1 MPQSSGS
8 SPSDWKRQFADA
20 PILNLPADKARKATP
35 APRFLW
41 RSSRLSNE
49 LSQSLRGLCQAE
61 NVPLSTAL
69 IGAFQVLLLRYCA
82 QSDLLLG
89 CRLPDNDPTSK
100 NGSAPEYSEFALRM
114 DLAGDVPFRAWL
126 TKVHQSTLV
135 AMAHSGV
142 SLRQVL
148 NDSACDWVDHGPAFQ
163 AAFSIEPSNPEVDS
177 ENYLDRMLVAGV
189 PVDLHLAVQQTGED
203 VVLHLLYNADLF
215 EIATVDRAL
224 TNLGTVLRSSAEC
237 PDLPASKLSI
247 LSDRERQQILTDWN
261 HSVCIYPRDKCMH
274 ELVEAAVQRAP
285 DAIAVV
291 YGEFQLTYR
300 DFNSRAN
307 QLAHYLKGRGIGP
320 DVRVAICLEPT
331 LEFAVAVLAVL
342 KAGGACVPL
351 DPKYPGERLAYM
363 LEDVQAKV
371 VITEKGLLPDAI
383 PAGCEVLSLT
393 EKTEELSRQ
402 SQTKPLS
409 GATPRDTAY
418 VIYTSGSTG
427 KPRGVLLAH
436 AGLVN
441 YFTTMLLRYC
451 MEPTDRVLQFCS
463 TSFDI
468 AVEELFATWVSG
480 ATLVLRSPDMP
491 LAVPEFMDWVER
503 QGITMLDLPTAYWHE
518 WVHALPELR
527 RPVPPAVRVVIVG
540 GEKALASAY
549 SAWMR
554 AIGHKVRWL
563 NTYGPTE
570 ASISVTAWEG
580 IQHAADPI
588 PENLPIGK
596 PLANCR
602 LYILDRHLNP
612 VPVGIPGELHI
623 GGVCVARG
631 YLNRPEL
638 TAEKFIPDPF
648 SSDGNARLY
657 KTGDM
662 ARYLPSGD
670 IEFLGRADGQV
681 KIRGFR
687 IELGEIESVLCKH
700 PAVREGVV
708 VARED
713 VPGEKRLVAYI
724 VPVRGTQLS
733 ETELRGY
740 LRQHLPEYM
749 LPSATVLL
757 ENMPLTPN
765 GKINRRGLPAPS
777 AESSSTQQIAPP
789 VDAFQAQLVKIWED
803 LLGRRPIGI
812 HDNFF
817 ELGGHSLLAA
827 RLMHRIG
834 QAIGK
839 TVPLAMLLQAPTI
852 EQLAAALREDGWA
865 EKWSSLVPMQPVG
878 SRPAFFCVHGVGG
891 NVLNFRELAK
901 RMGPD
906 HPFYGFQAQG
916 LDGARPCFARIEE
929 IAAHY
934 IQQIKSV
941 QPRGPYFIGGYSF
954 GGTVAY
960 EMAQQLR
967 ASGEQIGMLALLDTY
982 AGNLKSVSST
992 VVQLLL
998 HPTGKRLF
1006 RDLPEIAKEMVQ
1018 RRVKFM
1024 LMSPILKNVLQTN
1037 QTAADRYRLQPYG
1050 GRIHLF
1056 RASEA
1061 SLRSPADLYAA
1072 WDELAADG
1080 VEVHEITGNHGGILV
1095 RPQIDQLAEALK
1107 TCIDKALLDEGAQNA
1122 KSAAAGGPNGTSK
1135 IDISQS
1141 MTAVELQTSR

>member
-1 MPQSSGS
+1 MPQSAGRSSG
-8 SPSDWKRQFADA
+8 DWKRQLSDA
-20 PILNLPADKARKATP
+20 PTLNLPIVHAKRITS
-35 APRFLW
+35 APRFLR
-41 RSSRLSNE
+41 RSSRLPSE
-49 LSQSLRGLCQAE
+49 LSQSLRELCQAE
-61 NVPLSTAL
+61 QVPFSTTL
-69 IGAFQVLLLRYCA
+69 LGAFQVLLLRYCG

-89 CRLPDNDPTSK
+89 CRLPRKDPASE
-100 NGSAPEYSEFALRM
+100 NGPVPDYTEFPLRM
-114 DLAGDVPFRAWL
+114 DLSGSPSFRAL
-126 TKVHQSTLV
+126 LNEVHRSTLD
-135 AMAHSGV
+135 AMAPSGV
-142 SLRQVL
+142 SLRQIL
-148 NDSACDWVDHGPAFQ
+148 SGSEFDAQGPVFQ
-163 AAFSIEPSNPEVDS
+163 ASFSIEHSNPEGDSANSVD
-177 ENYLDRMLVAGV
+177 RQLVAGV
-189 PVDLHLAVQQTGED
+189 PVDLHLAVHETEGG

-215 EIATVDRAL
+215 EAATIDRAL
-224 TNLGTVLRSSAEC
+224 TNLGTLLSSIAAD
-237 PDLPASKLSI
+237 PDLPVSVLPI
-247 LSDRERQQILTDWN
+247 LSGSERHRILNEWN
-261 HSVCIYPRDKCMH
+261 QSVYIYPRDKCMH
-274 ELVEAAVQRAP
+274 ELVEAQVQRSP
-285 DAIAVV
+285 DAVAVV
-291 YGEFQLTYR
+291 YGDRQLTYR
-300 DFNSRAN
+300 EFNSRAN
-307 QLAHYLKGRGIGP
+307 QLAHYLQSLGIGP
-320 DVRVAICLEPT
+320 DARVAICLEPT
-331 LEFAVAVLAVL
+331 LDFAVAVLAAL

-351 DPKYPGERLAYM
+351 DPKYPAERLAYM

-371 VITEKGLLPDAI
+371 VITENGLLPDAI
-383 PAGCEVLSLT
+383 PAGCEVLALS
-393 EKTEELSRQ
+393 EKTYELAHQ
-402 SQTKPLS
+402 PQTKPRS
-409 GATPRDTAY
+409 GATTRDIAY

-441 YFTTMLLRYC
+441 YFTSMLLRYC
-451 MEPTDRVLQFCS
+451 MEPSDRVLQFCS

-480 ATLVLRSPDMP
+480 AALVLRPPDMS
-491 LAVPEFMDWVER
+491 LAVPEFLDWVER
-503 QGITMLDLPTAYWHE
+503 QGITILDLPTAYWHE
-518 WVHALPELR
+518 WVHALAELR
-527 RPVPPAVRVVIVG
+527 RPAPPAVRLVIVG

-549 SAWMR
+549 TEWMR
-554 AIGHKVRWL
+554 AIGHKIRWL

-602 LYILDRHLNP
+602 LYILDRHLEP

-648 SSDGNARLY
+648 TPEHDARLY

-687 IELGEIESVLCKH
+687 IELGEIESALCKH

-708 VARED
+708 IARED

-724 VPVRGTQLS
+724 VPVKGTQPV
-733 ETELRGY
+733 EAELRGY
-740 LRQHLPEYM
+740 LQQHLPDYM

-757 ENMPLTPN
+757 ASMPLTPN

-777 AESSSTQQIAPP
+777 AESSSAQRVAPP

-812 HDNFF
+812 QDNFF

-827 RLMHRIG
+827 RLMHRVG

-852 EQLAAALREDGWA
+852 EQLAAALREDGWS
-865 EKWSSLVPMQPVG
+865 EKWSSLVAMQPAG
-878 SRPAFFCVHGVGG
+878 LRPPFFCVHGVGG

-901 RMGPD
+901 RMAPD

-916 LDGARPCFARIEE
+916 LDGTHPCFTRIEE

-934 IQQIKSV
+934 IHQIKSV
-941 QPRGPYFIGGYSF
+941 QPHGPYFIGGYSF

-967 ASGEQIGMLALLDTY
+967 ASGESIGMLALLDTY

-992 VVQLLL
+992 VVELLL

-1018 RRVKFM
+1018 RRVKFL
-1024 LMSPILKNVLQTN
+1024 LMSPVLKNVLETN
-1037 QTAADRYRLQPYG
+1037 QAAADRYKLQPYG

-1061 SLRSPADLYAA
+1061 SLRSPADLYDA

-1107 TCIDKALLDEGAQNA
+1107 ACIDHAPADEDARDA
-1122 KSAAAGGPNGTSK
+1122 KSVATAGSNRTSRAGVNRSRKAA
-1135 IDISQS
+1135 
-1141 MTAVELQTSR
+1141 ELQASR

>member
-1 MPQSSGS
+1 
-8 SPSDWKRQFADA
+8 
-20 PILNLPADKARKATP
+20 
-35 APRFLW
+35 
-41 RSSRLSNE
+41 
-49 LSQSLRGLCQAE
+49 
-61 NVPLSTAL
+61 
-69 IGAFQVLLLRYCA
+69 
-82 QSDLLLG
+82 
-89 CRLPDNDPTSK
+89 
-100 NGSAPEYSEFALRM
+100 M
-114 DLAGDVPFRAWL
+114 DLSGDPSLRAWL
-126 TKVHQSTLV
+126 TEVSRSTLD
-135 AMAHSGV
+135 AMAHSSV

-148 NDSACDWVDHGPAFQ
+148 NDPASALGNQGPVFQ
-163 AAFSIEPSNPEVDS
+163 ASFSIEPLNPEADS
-177 ENYLDRMLVAGV
+177 ENSLDRVLVAGV
-189 PVDLHLAVQQTGED
+189 PVDFHLAVQQTGQD

-215 EIATVDRAL
+215 EIDTVDRAL
-224 TNLGTVLRSSAEC
+224 TNLGTLLQSIAEN

-247 LSDRERQQILTDWN
+247 LSDRERQHILTDWN
-261 HSVCIYPRDKCMH
+261 QFVCIYPRDKCMH
-274 ELVEAAVQRAP
+274 ELVEAAVHRSP

-291 YGEFQLTYR
+291 YGDLQLTYR
-300 DFNSRAN
+300 DFDSRAN

-331 LEFAVAVLAVL
+331 LDFAVAVLAVL

-351 DPKYPGERLAYM
+351 DPKYPAERLAYM
-363 LEDVQAKV
+363 LEDVRAKV

-383 PAGCEVLSLT
+383 PAGCEVLAVS
-393 EKTEELSRQ
+393 EKTEELSQ
-402 SQTKPLS
+402 QPQTKPQS
-409 GATPRDTAY
+409 GATPRDIAY

-427 KPRGVLLAH
+427 KPRGVMLAH

-441 YFTTMLLRYC
+441 YFTSMLLRYC

-480 ATLVLRSPDMP
+480 ATLVLRPPDMS

-503 QGITMLDLPTAYWHE
+503 QGITILDLPTAYWHE
-518 WVHALPELR
+518 WVHALAELR
-527 RPVPPAVRVVIVG
+527 RPAPPAVRLVIVG

-554 AIGHKVRWL
+554 TIGHKVRWL

-580 IQHAADPI
+580 IQHAGDPI

-648 SSDGNARLY
+648 SSDANARLY

-700 PAVREGVV
+700 PSVREGVV
-708 VARED
+708 IARED

-724 VPVRGTQLS
+724 VPVRGSQFA
-733 ETELRGY
+733 EAELRGY

-777 AESSSTQQIAPP
+777 AESSPAQQVAPP
-789 VDAFQAQLVKIWED
+789 VDAFQAQLLKIWED
-803 LLGRRPIGI
+803 LLGRRPISI
-812 HDNFF
+812 QDNFF

-865 EKWSSLVPMQPVG
+865 EKWSSLVAMQPLG
-878 SRPAFFCVHGVGG
+878 ARPAFFCVHGVGG

-916 LDGARPCFARIEE
+916 LDGTRPCFTRIEE

-992 VVQLLL
+992 VVRLLL
-998 HPTGKRLF
+998 HPSGKRLF
-1006 RDLPEIAKEMVQ
+1006 RDLPEIAKEMVE
-1018 RRVKFM
+1018 RRIKFL
-1024 LMSPILKNVLQTN
+1024 LMSPILKNVLATN
-1037 QTAADRYRLQPYG
+1037 QAAADRYKLQPYG

-1080 VEVHEITGNHGGILV
+1080 VEVHEIIGNHGGILV

-1107 TCIDKALLDEGAQNA
+1107 ACIDRARVREDAQNA
-1122 KSAAAGGPNGTSK
+1122 RSAAASGPNGTSRV
-1135 IDISQS
+1135 DISQS
-1141 MTAVELQTSR
+1141 LKAAELQASR